1 MNKVEFAIA
10 YHEATKHHFNR
21 YARSLGY
28 LDWATQPDPFR
39 RYAGAPLYLFPFSET
54 DDSPDYSLL
63 YQPGSFAPRPLDA
76 HNLSAF
82 FQHALGLSAWKSI
95 ETAQWELRCNPSSGN
110 LHPTEG
116 YLIAGL
122 VASLSEYG
130 GVYHY
135 APREHG
141 LEQRTTFSASTW
153 QKLTAACPADFFVGL
168 SSVHWRETWKYGE
181 RAYRYCQHDA
191 GHALAALRFSAAALG
206 WRTVL
211 VDSLADSAISSL
223 LGLEQ
228 RDEGDSAE
236 QEHPDFVLAVFI
248 DPASD
253 TQARTIDSS
262 AIAEVAGGA
271 WTGTPNVLSPS
282 HAVDWEIIA
291 ETAEACEKPET
302 EPLPVPPL
310 QPTCIQEAVALGVS
324 AWRIFQQRRSA
335 AAMDGRTSISQEA
348 FYRMLSRVTPA
359 MTPVPW
365 DALPGPVAVHLGL
378 FVHRVEGLP
387 RGLYCLIRDPG
398 QREAVV
404 SAMKDDFL
412 WQTPAGCPEELGL
425 YLLLEADVRAT
436 AVQAS
441 CVQDIAGASAFSLGM
456 LARFEP
462 LLEDHGAWFYRRLH
476 WEAGMIGQTL
486 YLEAEAAG
494 IRATGIGCFFDDP
507 VHELFGLC
515 DRTYQTIYHF
525 TVGGPV
531 EDARLT
537 TLPPYTPE
545 RRRLEG
551 YAAGH

>member
-1 MNKVEFAIA
+1 MNKVESAIA

-54 DDSPDYSLL
+54 DDSPDYGLL
-63 YQPGSFAPRPLDA
+63 YQPEGVPPRPLDT
-76 HNLSAF
+76 HSLSAF

-116 YLIAGL
+116 YLIAGP
-122 VASLSEYG
+122 VPDLSERG

-141 LEQRTTFSASTW
+141 LEQRTTFDTGAW
-153 QKLTAACPADFFVGL
+153 QELTATCPADFFVGV
-168 SSVHWRETWKYGE
+168 SSVHWREAWKYGE

-191 GHALAALRFSAAALG
+191 GHALAALRLSAAALG
-206 WRTVL
+206 WRAVL
-211 VDSLADSAISSL
+211 VDSLADTAISSL
-223 LGLEQ
+223 LGLAQ

-236 QEHPDFVLAVFI
+236 LEHPDFVLALFI
-248 DPASD
+248 DPARDAS
-253 TQARTIDSS
+253 TRTIASS
-262 AIAEVAGGA
+262 AITETAGGT
-271 WTGTPNVLSPS
+271 WMGTPNVLSPS
-282 HAVDWEIIA
+282 HAVDWEIID

-302 EPLPVPPL
+302 EPMHMPQV
-310 QPTCIQEAVALGVS
+310 QYTRVQESGDLGVS

-335 AAMDGRTSISQEA
+335 VAMDGRTSISRET
-348 FYRMLSRVTPA
+348 FYRMLARVTPA
-359 MTPVPW
+359 ITPVPW

-378 FVHRVEGLP
+378 FVHRVNGLTP
-387 RGLYCLIRDPG
+387 GMYCLIRDTG

-404 SAMKDDFL
+404 SAMKDGFI
-412 WQTPAGCPEELGL
+412 WKRPAGCPEELGL
-425 YLLLEADVRAT
+425 YLLDEGDVRAT
-436 AVQAS
+436 AVQVS
-441 CVQDIAGASAFSLGM
+441 CVQDIAGAGAFSLGM
-456 LARFEP
+456 LAHYKP
-462 LLEDHGAWFYRRLH
+462 LLDDHGAWFYRRLH
-476 WEAGMIGQTL
+476 WEAGMIGQVL

-507 VHELFGLC
+507 VHELCGLR

-537 TLPPYTPE
+537 TLPPYTAE

-551 YAAGH
+551 FTAGH